1 MKYTFRS
8 HPSRMAT
15 LMATFGAGA
24 RVEFESKYPKGIA
37 HFNEHMVFKG
47 NAKYDAKALLWK
59 IAAAG
64 GSWNAFTS
72 EDLVCFHVT
81 IPEENLETAFECI
94 SEIVKRPLFPAEE
107 IEKEK
112 EVVCQEIRMYKDDID
127 SLVSY
132 AMMES
137 VFNHSLATP
146 VIGTEESVRA
156 ITRDNLIDF
165 NREFYS
171 PEHQLI
177 TLCSLSDHRDL
188 TEKYFGAIDE
198 VLVRKPDLEPTY
210 SAPFEKEVVKAGQLQ
225 NIISIAF
232 GGQKIDETI
241 KEKAAV
247 DVFNE
252 VFGSGDVSRLFLKIR
267 EDMGLVYGIGSYLM
281 DNMDGNLFC
290 ISTQTEPENAAAV
303 IKEINNQI
311 EIMKTTL
318 PTAEELQSAKNKIC
332 SAEYSN
338 VDTSRGVAMRI
349 LMEEFL
355 KYPTTSEY
363 LAEVDKVT
371 LEKVKEIAE
380 KIFANNKYI
389 VIGHG

>member
-1 MKYTFRS
+1 
-8 HPSRMAT
+8 
-15 LMATFGAGA
+15 
-24 RVEFESKYPKGIA
+24 
-37 HFNEHMVFKG
+37 
-47 NAKYDAKALLWK
+47 
-59 IAAAG
+59 
-64 GSWNAFTS
+64 
-72 EDLVCFHVT
+72 LVCYHVS

-94 SEIVKRPLFPAEE
+94 SEIVKRPSFPAEE

-132 AMMES
+132 SMMES
-137 VFNHSLATP
+137 VFNHSLAAP
-146 VIGTEESVRA
+146 VIGTEESVRS

-177 TLCSLSDHRDL
+177 TLCSSSDHRDL

-198 VLVRKPDLEPTY
+198 VLVWKPDLEPTY
-210 SAPFEKEVVKAGQLQ
+210 NAPFEKEVVKAGQLQ
-225 NIISIAF
+225 NVISIAF
-232 GGQKIDETI
+232 GGNKIDETI

-247 DVFNE
+247 DVFNK

-311 EIMKTTL
+311 EVMKTTL
-318 PTAEELQSAKNKIC
+318 PTAEELQSAKNKIR

-338 VDTSRGVAMRI
+338 VDTSRGVAIRI

-355 KYPTTSEY
+355 NYPTTSKY

-371 LEKVKEIAE
+371 PEKVKEIAE
-380 KIFANNKYI
+380 KIFANNKYT